1 MKKTHKMNIVVFK
14 LVHRTFELQALD
26 TCVAALSSAD
36 MVRRI
41 YVPSSDGPRAPA
53 SASSSTLAPTAEP
66 TSSPPSSSNSSLAP
80 TAETKPSPPPTF
92 LPTPGQCGNVS
103 SYTNA
108 RFFLFLSLLLTDRD
122 RKRDILVPLLRVAVA
137 IVSVLLFFVPSLALS
152 PCATSTTNQQ
162 LFAPTNANR
171 FHRTKCTPHPALF
184 SFSCSPITSL
194 TYYFHPHPHP
204 TPLLVN
210 VLGVKISPRSLGATA
225 SCTGRPLKRTTRT
238 GTGSGRSQILR
249 KV

>member
-122 RKRDILVPLLRVAVA
+122 RKRERGTDRQRDRKRETDRQRDGKTETEREIFLFLC
-137 IVSVLLFFVPSLALS
+137 SVLLLQLFLFFFFLCHLSLS
-152 PCATSTTNQQ
+152 PPVRLVLLINNFLRRQTQTVFTVRSAHHTRPSSLSRALQ
-162 LFAPTNANR
+162 L
-171 FHRTKCTPHPALF
+171 
-184 SFSCSPITSL
+184 
-194 TYYFHPHPHP
+194 
-204 TPLLVN
+204 
-210 VLGVKISPRSLGATA
+210 
-225 SCTGRPLKRTTRT
+225 
-238 GTGSGRSQILR
+238 LR
-249 KV
+249 